1 MAGFSEERLAP
12 ANGIEICY
20 QEMGPPDAEPLL
32 LIMGLG
38 VQMLGWDEHLCEMF
52 AERGFRVIRFDNR
65 DVGRS
70 TKFDAAGV
78 PRPVDI
84 LLRRSGTAPY
94 LLRDMADDA
103 VGLMDHLGIAAAHVV
118 GVSMGGMIAQTVAI
132 RTPERVRS
140 LVSIM
145 STPGEYWYRRL
156 PTLRVIRLVTMRPG
170 RGRDAAIEEAVAVFR
185 TIGSPGYS
193 FDEARVRELAGASY
207 DRFHG
212 RAGIVRQ
219 FQATTSSGNRTRLLR
234 RLRIPATVIHG
245 ADDPLVR
252 PSAGR
257 ATARAIPGA
266 RLRMIP
272 GMGHDL
278 PRELWPTFVEE
289 IAAVVAKA
297 NRLPAASRSG
307 NRLGQSQSGTAVNA
321 AQPT

>member
-1 MAGFSEERLAP
+1 VFSEERLAP
-12 ANGIEICY
+12 ANGLEICY
-20 QEMGPPDAEPLL
+20 QEMGTPDAEPLL

-38 VQMLGWDEHLCEMF
+38 VPMLGWDERFCEML
-52 AERGFRVIRFDNR
+52 AGRGFRVIRFDNR

-70 TKFDAAGV
+70 TKLRAAGV
-78 PRPVDI
+78 PKPMDI
-84 LLRRSGTAPY
+84 LLRRRGTAPY

-103 VGLMDHLGIAAAHVV
+103 TGLMDHLGIASAHVV

-132 RTPERVRS
+132 RRPQRIRS

-145 STPGEYWYRRL
+145 STPGDRWWRRL
-156 PTLRVIRLVTMRPG
+156 PTWQALGALVATPE
-170 RGRDAAIEEAVAVFR
+170 RGRDAAIEESVRMFR
-185 TIGSPGYS
+185 TIGSPGYP
-193 FDEARVRELAGASY
+193 FDEARIREVAGASY
-207 DRFHG
+207 DRSHS

-219 FQATTSSGNRTRLLR
+219 FQASTSSGDRTRLLR
-234 RLRIPATVIHG
+234 QLRLPATVIHG

-289 IAAVVAKA
+289 IAA
-297 NRLPAASRSG
+297 AAARATKHPG
-307 NRLGQSQSGTAVNA
+307 PVGTAIGTA
-321 AQPT
+321 ALPDHGVACG